1 MAKKGRTYTDAKR
14 AIEEGRLYTPLEG
27 MRLLKS
33 LPGAKFDETVE
44 VHFRLGVDVRH
55 ADQIV
60 RGTTVLPHGTG
71 KEVRVAVF
79 AEGDKAREAQEAGAD
94 LVGSDDLAK
103 QIQEGVFDFD
113 IAIATPDMMGTV
125 GKLGRILGPRG
136 LMPNPKSGTVTFD
149 VGKAVSDAK
158 GGKVEYR
165 TDRSGIVHLS
175 IGRKSFS
182 EEQLIDNYGAVLDE
196 IVRAKPAAA
205 KGKYIKSVNIAAT
218 MSPSVE
224 LDPARTRDLMEE
236 LAERRRAPAAAAV
249 AGAPQLFYTAASRR
263 SGAAADEGRCSCGSP
278 RDP

>member
-1 MAKKGRTYTDAKR
+1 MAKKGRTYTAAKGS
-14 AIEEGRLYTPLEG
+14 IELGRLYTPLEG

-71 KEVRVAVF
+71 KEMRVAVF
-79 AEGDKAREAQEAGAD
+79 AEGDKAREAKEAGAD
-94 LVGSDDLAK
+94 IIGSDDLAK

-149 VGKAVSDAK
+149 VGKAVADAK

-165 TDRSGIVHLS
+165 TDRTGIVHLS
-175 IGRKSFS
+175 IGKKSFT
-182 EEQLIDNYGAVLDE
+182 EEQLIENYGAVLGE

-205 KGKYIKSVNIAAT
+205 KGKYIRSVNIAAT
-218 MSPSVE
+218 MSPSVA
-224 LDPARTRDLMEE
+224 LDPSRTKDL
-236 LAERRRAPAAAAV
+236 L
-249 AGAPQLFYTAASRR
+249 
-263 SGAAADEGRCSCGSP
+263 EG
-278 RDP
+278 

>member
-1 MAKKGRTYTDAKR
+1 MAKPGRTYTTAKK
-14 AIEEGRLYTPLEG
+14 AIELGRLYTPLEA

-33 LPGAKFDETVE
+33 FPGAKFDETVE
-44 VHFRLGVDVRH
+44 IHFRLGVDVRH

-71 KEVRVAVF
+71 KEMRVAVF

-94 LVGSDDLAK
+94 IVGTDDLAK
-103 QIQEGVFDFD
+103 QIQAGVFDFD

-149 VGKAVSDAK
+149 VGKAVADAK

-175 IGRKSFS
+175 IGKKSFT
-182 EEQLIDNYGAVLDE
+182 EVQLVENYGAVLDE
-196 IVRAKPAAA
+196 ILRAKPAAA
-205 KGKYIKSVNIAAT
+205 KGKYIRSATIAAT
-218 MSPSVE
+218 MSPGIE
-224 LDPARTRDLMEE
+224 LDPSHTKDL
-236 LAERRRAPAAAAV
+236 L
-249 AGAPQLFYTAASRR
+249 
-263 SGAAADEGRCSCGSP
+263 EG
-278 RDP
+278 

>member
-1 MAKKGRTYTDAKR
+1 MSRKAGRTYTTAKG
-14 AIEEGRLYTPLEG
+14 AIEAGHLYTPLEG
-27 MRLLKS
+27 IRLLKS

-94 LVGSDDLAK
+94 IVGTDDLAK
-103 QIQEGVFDFD
+103 QIQEGVFNFD

-149 VGKAVSDAK
+149 VGKAVKDAK

-165 TDRSGIVHLS
+165 TDRSGIIHMS
-175 IGRKSFS
+175 IGRKSFT
-182 EEQLIDNYGAVLDE
+182 EEQLLDNYGAVLDE
-196 IVRAKPAAA
+196 VVRAKPAAA
-205 KGKYIKSVNIAAT
+205 KGKYIRSVHFAAT

-224 LDPARTRDLMEE
+224 VDGARTRSLLE
-236 LAERRRAPAAAAV
+236 
-249 AGAPQLFYTAASRR
+249 S
-263 SGAAADEGRCSCGSP
+263 
-278 RDP
+278 

>member
-1 MAKKGRTYTDAKR
+1 MAKKGRTYTAAKGS
-14 AIEEGRLYTPLEG
+14 IELGRLYTPLEG

-71 KEVRVAVF
+71 KEMRVAVF
-79 AEGDKAREAQEAGAD
+79 AEGDKAREAKEAGAD
-94 LVGSDDLAK
+94 IIGSDDLAK
-103 QIQEGVFDFD
+103 QVQAGVFDFD

-149 VGKAVSDAK
+149 VGKAVADAK

-165 TDRSGIVHLS
+165 TDRTGIVHLS
-175 IGRKSFS
+175 IGKKSFT
-182 EEQLIDNYGAVLDE
+182 EEQLVENYGAVLGE

-205 KGKYIKSVNIAAT
+205 KGKYIRSVNIAAT
-218 MSPSVE
+218 MSPSVA
-224 LDPARTRDLMEE
+224 LDPSRTKDLLE
-236 LAERRRAPAAAAV
+236 
-249 AGAPQLFYTAASRR
+249 S
-263 SGAAADEGRCSCGSP
+263 
-278 RDP
+278 